1 VASSFLI
8 MKPDVPDAA
17 LVVTVASPCVFD
29 QDYPLA
35 GAFNGFGYNYA
46 RLKDPEDLLEITFD
60 LGTGNTRAA
69 DHFIIGGVKSLRA
82 IGVDKVLLQASTD
95 GSTWVDQLGT
105 SSSFLS
111 KTLNGPNLDTIIF
124 TTTYNSDVTMVP
136 GSYRYFKVIIEKTG
150 GGVTVPF
157 SFGKL
162 YFGAAFDMGKEPDNY
177 NIDVL
182 DEGSDTW
189 KYPRGHTIVSK
200 AFYPKNSVTIEWDGV
215 TDAKTNEFFTSILN
229 DPYRSTVYLYTQQ
242 YKDPLF
248 DNTIMFCKMM
258 SQDSSI
264 TKANDVA
271 NWNDIVAVFEEAE

>member
-1 VASSFLI
+1 

-60 LGTGNTRAA
+60 LGTGNTRAV
-69 DHFIIGGVKSLRA
+69 DHFILGGVKTLVA
-82 IGVDKVLLQASTD
+82 IGVDKVVLQGSTD

-111 KTLNGPNLDTIIF
+111 KTFNGPNLDTIIF
-124 TTTYNSDVTMVP
+124 TTTYNSDLTMVP

-157 SFGKL
+157 SFSKL

-248 DNTIMFCKMM
+248 DNTIMFCKTM
-258 SQDSSI
+258 SQSSSI
-264 TKANDVA
+264 TKDNDVED
-271 NWNDIVAVFEEAE
+271 WNDIIAVFEEAE